1 MDSNII
7 NLSNKIENIIKKS
20 TEFDNICID
29 VLSDVTNKNI
39 NKKIYNLTNYYMD
52 IRSNHGELL
61 LLENNL
67 KKNINKKIRNN
78 IKLQKGGKQ
87 VDNNNN
93 GLYDLSTF
101 TSIIENVS
109 NVVNNVDFEFKKIA
123 LMFPKYI
130 NTNKENVLF
139 FKERNKNTKYSKWI
153 DEIKEEDNNDID
165 INVIELSSKD
175 IDGKYNLSKISS
187 NDVDIKIR
195 NLPSMY
201 IINNDNITEI
211 ELKGIKNINEFK
223 NYLN

>member
-1 MDSNII
+1 M
-7 NLSNKIENIIKKS
+7 K
-20 TEFDNICID
+20 
-29 VLSDVTNKNI
+29 
-39 NKKIYNLTNYYMD
+39 
-52 IRSNHGELL
+52 
-61 LLENNL
+61 NNL
-67 KKNINKKIRNN
+67 KKNINKKIKNN
-78 IKLQKGGKQ
+78 IKLQKGGKPI
-87 VDNNNN
+87 DNNNN

-153 DEIKEEDNNDID
+153 EEIKEDNNDID
-165 INVIELSSKD
+165 INVIELSSND
-175 IDGKYNLSKISS
+175 IDSKYNLSKISS
-187 NDVDIKIR
+187 NNIDIKIK
-195 NLPSMY
+195 NLPSLY
-201 IINNDNITEI
+201 IMNNDNITEI

>member
-7 NLSNKIENIIKKS
+7 NLSSKIENIIKNS

-29 VLSDVTNKNI
+29 VLSDVTNNNI
-39 NKKIYNLTNYYMD
+39 NKKIYNLTTHYMD
-52 IRSNHGELL
+52 IRRNHGELL
-61 LLENNL
+61 LMENNL
-67 KKNINKKIRNN
+67 KKNINKKIKNN
-78 IKLQKGGKQ
+78 IKLQKGGKP
-87 VDNNNN
+87 VDNNN

-101 TSIIENVS
+101 TSIIDNVS
-109 NVVNNVDFEFKKIA
+109 NVVNNIDFEFKKIA

-153 DEIKEEDNNDID
+153 EEIKEDNNDMD
-165 INVIELSSKD
+165 INIIELSSND
-175 IDGKYNLSKISS
+175 IDSKYNLSKISS
-187 NDVDIKIR
+187 NDIDIKIK

-201 IINNDNITEI
+201 IMNNDNITEI

>member
-7 NLSNKIENIIKKS
+7 NLSNKIENIIKNS

-39 NKKIYNLTNYYMD
+39 NKKIYNLTNHYMD
-52 IRSNHGELL
+52 IRRNHGELL
-61 LLENNL
+61 LMENNL
-67 KKNINKKIRNN
+67 KKNINKKIKNN
-78 IKLQKGGKQ
+78 IKLQKGGKP

-153 DEIKEEDNNDID
+153 EEIKEDNNDID
-165 INVIELSSKD
+165 INVIELSSND
-175 IDGKYNLSKISS
+175 IDSKYNLSKISS
-187 NDVDIKIR
+187 NNIDIKIK

-201 IINNDNITEI
+201 IMNNDNITEI